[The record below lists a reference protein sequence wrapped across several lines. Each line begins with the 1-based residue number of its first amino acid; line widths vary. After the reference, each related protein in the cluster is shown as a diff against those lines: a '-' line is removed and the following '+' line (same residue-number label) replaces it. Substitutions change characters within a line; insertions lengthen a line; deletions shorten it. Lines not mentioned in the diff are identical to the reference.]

1 VHCVLVFVAAYHID
15 RADQCQ
21 ALCRANGWRA
31 ACKTIA
37 MREMPSGGQLCFEIS
52 RDKTRHCGADK
63 DFHLASL
70 DATHNPVLQ
79 GCRGAIDT
87 NLSTVFL
94 VAVGSAGSIL
104 PHRFH
109 RMFNIG

>member
-1 VHCVLVFVAAYHID
+1 LFLLPPITLIVRTNVKRIAG
-15 RADQCQ
+15 AD
-21 ALCRANGWRA
+21 GWRA

-37 MREMPSGGQLCFEIS
+37 MREMPSDGQLCFEIS
-52 RDKTRHCGADK
+52 RDKTRHCAADK

-87 NLSTVFL
+87 ILRTVFL